1 MQTVLS
7 SRYLQSKLK
16 EGNISMKVLLIPACT
31 LLGLASVSI
40 AHNPLTPIEEYHV
53 QEYLSEL
60 EESITPKFIK
70 DVLESV
76 EM

>member
-1 MQTVLS
+1 QTVLS

-16 EGNISMKVLLIPACT
+16 EGNVLMKVLVIPMCT

-70 DVLESV
+70 DILESV

>member
-16 EGNISMKVLLIPACT
+16 EGDISMKVLVIPVCT
-31 LLGLASVSI
+31 LLGLASVN
-40 AHNPLTPIEEYHV
+40 AVHNSLTPIEKYHV
-53 QEYLSEL
+53 QEYLSEP
-60 EESITPKFIK
+60 EKSITPEFVK
-70 DVLESV
+70 DIFESK

>member
-16 EGNISMKVLLIPACT
+16 EGDISMKVLVIPVCT
-31 LLGLASVSI
+31 LPGLASVNI
-40 AHNPLTPIEEYHV
+40 AQNPLTPIQEYHV

-60 EESITPKFIK
+60 EESITPKFVK
-70 DVLESV
+70 DIFESK

>member
-16 EGNISMKVLLIPACT
+16 EGNVLMKVLVIPMCT
-31 LLGLASVSI
+31 LLGLASVNI
-40 AHNPLTPIEEYHV
+40 IHNPLTQIEEHRL

-60 EESITPKFIK
+60 EESITPKFVK
-70 DVLESV
+70 DIFESK

>member
-1 MQTVLS
+1 MS

-16 EGNISMKVLLIPACT
+16 EGNVLMKVLVIPMCT
-31 LLGLASVSI
+31 LLGLANMNI

-60 EESITPKFIK
+60 EESITPKFVK
-70 DVLESV
+70 DIFESK

>member
-16 EGNISMKVLLIPACT
+16 EGNVLMKVLVIPMCT

-70 DVLESV
+70 DILESV

>member
-16 EGNISMKVLLIPACT
+16 EGDISMNVLVIPACT

-70 DVLESV
+70 DIFKSK

>member
-7 SRYLQSKLK
+7 SRCLQSKLK
-16 EGNISMKVLLIPACT
+16 EGHISMKVLVVPMCT
-31 LLGLASVSI
+31 LLGLAGVSI
-40 AHNPLTPIEEYHV
+40 AHNPLTPTEEYHV

-60 EESITPKFIK
+60 EESITPKFVK
-70 DVLESV
+70 DILESV

>member
-16 EGNISMKVLLIPACT
+16 EEDISVNVLVIPACT

-60 EESITPKFIK
+60 EESITPKFVK
-70 DVLESV
+70 DILESV

>member
-1 MQTVLS
+1 MQAVLS

-16 EGNISMKVLLIPACT
+16 EGNVLMKVLVIPMCT

-40 AHNPLTPIEEYHV
+40 AHNPLTPIEEYRV

-60 EESITPKFIK
+60 EESITPKFVK
-70 DVLESV
+70 DIFESK

>member
-16 EGNISMKVLLIPACT
+16 EGNVLMKVLVIPMCT

-70 DVLESV
+70 DRLESV

>member
-16 EGNISMKVLLIPACT
+16 EGDISMNVLVIPACT

-40 AHNPLTPIEEYHV
+40 AHNPLTPIEGYRS

-70 DVLESV
+70 DIFESK

>member
-16 EGNISMKVLLIPACT
+16 EGNVLMKVLVIPMGT
-31 LLGLASVSI
+31 LLGLASVNT

-60 EESITPKFIK
+60 KESIIPEFIK
-70 DVLESV
+70 DILESV